1 MPTEPAAAPRPLEGV
16 TVVEFGQLIAG
27 PYCGVL
33 LADFGADVI
42 KVEAPGTGDPMRQ
55 WGRERVNGRTLWWP
69 SIARGKRLVTLNLR
83 EPRGQELALELMAK
97 ADVVVENFSPG
108 TMEKWG
114 LGPEQAHARNPRL
127 VYARISGYGQTG
139 RYRDRVGF
147 AAAGEALSGLRYI
160 NGHPGQ
166 APPRTGLS
174 IGDSLTARQA
184 FEGILLALYH
194 RDARGGTGQVVDAA
208 ITDACFAM
216 TEAMATEYGLAGI
229 VREPSGTYLSRI
241 APSNVHRSQDG
252 RWVVIAANHDS
263 LFRRLAGLMGQPGL
277 ADDERFAT
285 HEARGRNEDELYA
298 LIDAWAAQHT
308 AAELDRLLSEGGVVT
323 AGVYTIEDVF
333 EDPYFRE
340 RGLLIDRPDPDLG
353 DVPMPGVS
361 PVLTGTPG
369 DVRWSGRWEVGADN
383 ADVWGG
389 LVGVP
394 DGERVALAEAGVI

>member
-1 MPTEPAAAPRPLEGV
+1 MSTGPATRPLEGV

-42 KVEAPGTGDPMRQ
+42 KVEAPPGGDPMRQ

-83 EPRGQELALELMAK
+83 EPRGQELALELMAR

-108 TMEKWG
+108 TMERWG
-114 LGPEQAHARNPRL
+114 LGPDVALARNPGL
-127 VYARISGYGQTG
+127 IYARISGYGQTG

-147 AAAGEALSGLRYI
+147 AAAGEALSGLRHI
-160 NGHPGQ
+160 NGYPGQ

-194 RDARGGTGQVVDAA
+194 RDARGGAGQVIDAA

-216 TEAMATEYGLAGI
+216 TEAMATEYALAGI

-241 APSNVHRSQDG
+241 APSNVHRSKDG
-252 RWVVIAANHDS
+252 KWVVIAANHDT
-263 LFRRLAGLMGQPGL
+263 LFGRLAALMGRPEL
-277 ADDERFAT
+277 AQDERFAT

-298 LIDAWAAQHT
+298 LIDEWAAGFT
-308 AAELDRLLSEGGVVT
+308 AAELDALLSEAGVVT

-333 EDPYFRE
+333 DDPYFRE
-340 RGLLIDRPDPDLG
+340 RGLIIDRPDPDLG

-361 PVLTGTPG
+361 PRLSATPG
-369 DVRWSGRWEVGADN
+369 DVAWSGRWEVGADN
-383 ADVWGG
+383 DAVWGD
-389 LVGVP
+389 LLGVSAE
-394 DGERVALAEAGVI
+394 DRAALREEGVL